1 MLVDKHEK
9 EGGEKMRAKP
19 YYRSLIF
26 AAMICLIFGGFSVAP
41 AGEKIE
47 FKFGHV
53 LQTDHP
59 YHKMALK
66 FKEEVE
72 RRNKNCV
79 VNIFPAK
86 QLGNE
91 RDLVEGLQLGTV
103 DISTITSAL
112 TAGFV
117 PGFKVFSLPFLFED
131 ANHLFRVMDSD
142 IGEKL
147 VKDMDRAGL
156 IKLGFVYGG
165 SRDLYSRGPIRNLQ
179 ELKGKK
185 IRTMENKILVK
196 TWNALGAIATPI
208 PWGDVYLSLK
218 QGVVDGGEGTGA
230 SYRSMKFFDSSPHY
244 TRINYVFSWH
254 NFMMSKNKWNK
265 LPADVKKD
273 VMAAA
278 EIAQAYERKLFVDEE
293 KSLFKDLEQSHGVN
307 IYHPKDLK
315 QWRENIRSVYDENAA
330 SVGGMDYI
338 RKIQGM

>member
-1 MLVDKHEK
+1 MKS
-9 EGGEKMRAKP
+9 RS
-19 YYRSLIF
+19 YYKLLIF
-26 AAMICLIFGGFSVAP
+26 AAMISLIFGGFSVGQAV
-41 AGEKIE
+41 EKIT

-66 FKEEVE
+66 FKEELE
-72 RRNKNCV
+72 KRNKNCV

-131 ANHLFRVMDSD
+131 ADHLFRVMDSD
-142 IGEKL
+142 IGKQL
-147 VKDMDRAGL
+147 VKDMDKAGL

-165 SRDLYSRGPIRNLQ
+165 SRDLYARGPIRNLA

-273 VMAAA
+273 VMAAS

-293 KSLFKDLEQSHGVN
+293 KSLFKDLEQNYGVK
-307 IYHPKDLK
+307 IYQPKDLK
-315 QWRENIRSVYDENAA
+315 QWRENIKSVYDENAA

>member
-1 MLVDKHEK
+1 MKKEERNLRSVLVVLSVVLFSFMALCPQAGAEK
-9 EGGEKMRAKP
+9 V
-19 YYRSLIF
+19 SL
-26 AAMICLIFGGFSVAP
+26 
-41 AGEKIE
+41 
-47 FKFGHV
+47 KFGHV

-66 FKEEVE
+66 FKEELEKRQPNVQ
-72 RRNKNCV
+72 

-117 PGFKVFSLPFLFED
+117 PGFKVFSLPFLFKD

-142 IGEKL
+142 IGKKL
-147 VKDMDRAGL
+147 VKDMDKAGL
-156 IKLGFVYGG
+156 IKLGYVYGG
-165 SRDLYSRGPIRNLQ
+165 SRDLYSRMPIRNLT

-196 TWNALGAIATPI
+196 TWNSLGAIATPI

-230 SYRSMKFFDSSPHY
+230 SYRSMKFFDSAPHY
-244 TRINYVFSWH
+244 TRISYVFSWH
-254 NFMMSKNKWNK
+254 NFMMSKRSWNK
-265 LPADVKKD
+265 LSSEIQKD
-273 VMAAA
+273 IMAAA
-278 EIAQAYERKLFVDEE
+278 VIAQGYERKLFVDTE
-293 KSLFKDLEQSHGVN
+293 KSLFEDLTKNYGVKL
-307 IYHPKDLK
+307 YTPPDLD
-315 QWRENIRSVYDENAA
+315 QWRGKIKNVYEENAGR
-330 SVGGMDYI
+330 VGGMAHI
-338 RKIQGM
+338 RRIQGM

>member
-1 MLVDKHEK
+1 MKS
-9 EGGEKMRAKP
+9 RP
-19 YYRSLIF
+19 YYKVLIF
-26 AAMICLIFGGFSVAP
+26 AALISLIFGGFSVGET
-41 AGEKIE
+41 GEKIT

-66 FKEEVE
+66 FKEELE
-72 RRNKNCV
+72 KRNPDCV

-131 ANHLFRVMDSD
+131 ADHLFRVMDSD
-142 IGEKL
+142 IGKQL
-147 VKDMDRAGL
+147 VKDMDKAGL

-165 SRDLYSRGPIRNLQ
+165 SRDLYARGPIRNLQ

-244 TRINYVFSWH
+244 TRISYVFSWH

-265 LPADVKKD
+265 LPANVKKD

-293 KSLFKDLEQSHGVN
+293 KSLFKDLEHSHGVN
-307 IYHPKDLK
+307 IYQPKDLNR
-315 QWRENIRSVYDENAA
+315 WRENIKGVYDENAA

>member
-1 MLVDKHEK
+1 MKS
-9 EGGEKMRAKP
+9 
-19 YYRSLIF
+19 RSSYKLLIF
-26 AAMICLIFGGFSVAP
+26 AAMISLIFGGFSVGQAV
-41 AGEKIE
+41 EKIT

-66 FKEEVE
+66 FKEELE
-72 RRNKNCV
+72 KRNKNCV

-131 ANHLFRVMDSD
+131 ADHLFRVMDSD
-142 IGEKL
+142 IGKQL
-147 VKDMDRAGL
+147 VKDMDKAGL

-165 SRDLYSRGPIRNLQ
+165 SRDLYARGPIRNLA

-273 VMAAA
+273 VMAAS

-293 KSLFKDLEQSHGVN
+293 KSLFKDLEQNYGVK
-307 IYHPKDLK
+307 IYQPKDLK
-315 QWRENIRSVYDENAA
+315 QWRENIKSVYDENAA

>member
-1 MLVDKHEK
+1 MRRKSLFVVLILGITVLLIS
-9 EGGEKMRAKP
+9 GGYSESP
-19 YYRSLIF
+19 
-26 AAMICLIFGGFSVAP
+26 AA
-41 AGEKIE
+41 EKIS

-66 FKEEVE
+66 FKEELE
-72 RRNKNCV
+72 TRNKNCV

-91 RDLVEGLQLGTV
+91 RDLVEGLQMGSV

-117 PGFKVFSLPFLFED
+117 PGFKVFSLPFLFQD

-147 VKDMDRAGL
+147 TKDMEKAGL

-165 SRDLYSRGPIRNLQ
+165 SRDLYGSVPMRNLQ

-185 IRTMENKILVK
+185 IRTMENKILVG

-230 SYRSMKFFDSSPHY
+230 SYRSMKFFESSPHY

-254 NFMMSKNKWNK
+254 NFMMSKIKWNK
-265 LPADVKKD
+265 LPDDVKKD
-273 VMAAA
+273 ILDVAK
-278 EIAQAYERKLFVDEE
+278 IAQDYERKLFVKEE
-293 KSLFKDLEQSHGVN
+293 KSLFNDLAQNYGVN
-307 IYHPKDLK
+307 IYTPKDLD
-315 QWRENIRSVYDENAA
+315 QWREKIIGVYKGNADK
-330 SVGGMDYI
+330 VGGMDYI
-338 RKIQGM
+338 KKVQGL

>member
-1 MLVDKHEK
+1 
-9 EGGEKMRAKP
+9 MRAKP